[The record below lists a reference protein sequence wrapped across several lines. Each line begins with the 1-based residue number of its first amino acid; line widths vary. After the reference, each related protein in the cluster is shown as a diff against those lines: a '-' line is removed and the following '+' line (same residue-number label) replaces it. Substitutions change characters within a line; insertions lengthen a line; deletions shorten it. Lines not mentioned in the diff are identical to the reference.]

1 MKDVLLSIV
10 IPVRNEAGFIERCLG
25 SVFAQDLGGL
35 ECEVIAADGMSDD
48 GTSEKL
54 KTLKSKYPNLRV
66 LENPKRTV
74 SSGVNLGIR
83 ESKGDVIVRLDAH
96 AEYGADYV
104 KNCLEA
110 LERTGAGNVGG
121 PAIPLPGGGTDLA
134 RAIVLAHHSPFGL
147 GGGSFRKTGAEGFA
161 ETVWPGCFRR
171 EALEKSGL
179 YDERL
184 TRTEDIE
191 LNARMRKA
199 GYRVYLSPGI
209 RAYYYCRPNLK
220 ELWRQRWL
228 DGIGVVQTLAVNPG
242 APRPRH
248 FAPLA
253 FVSSMILLAALSVP
267 WAPVR
272 WLLAAEAALYMAA
285 MAWFTRGGLTHLRAA
300 REMERKGEGA
310 GAWKPGLLR
319 LLPPVFAA
327 LHFSYGL
334 GSLWAILSAPAWWAR
349 FRKPLRFELGNPRC
363 QASSC

>member
-1 MKDVLLSIV
+1 MYPPLISIV
-10 IPVRNEAGFIERCLG
+10 IPVRNEAGFIERCLE
-25 SVFAQDLGGL
+25 SVYAQDLGGL

-54 KTLKSKYPNLRV
+54 KTLKSRYPNLKI

-121 PAIPLPGGGTDLA
+121 PAIPLPGGGTDMA
-134 RAIVLAHHSPFGL
+134 RAIVLAHYSPFGL

-161 ETVWPGCFRR
+161 ETLWPGCFLR

-191 LNARMRKA
+191 LNARIRKA
-199 GYRVYLSPGI
+199 GYRVYLSSRI
-209 RAYYYCRPNLK
+209 RAFYYCRPNLK

-248 FAPLA
+248 FVPLA
-253 FVSSMILLAALSVP
+253 FVSSMILLAALSIP
-267 WAPVR
+267 LTPFR
-272 WLLAAEAALYMAA
+272 WMLAAEAGLYLGA
-285 MAWFTRGGLTHLRAA
+285 MAWFTLGGLTSLRAA
-300 REMERKGEGA
+300 RERERERGGA
-310 GAWKPGLLR
+310 DVKTWNPGLLR
-319 LLPPVFAA
+319 LLPPAFAA

-334 GSLWAILSAPAWWAR
+334 GSLWAVLSAPAWWAR
-349 FRKPLRFELGNPRC
+349 FRKPMSFELEN
-363 QASSC
+363 A